1 LSAPFHSFVLVIIKR
16 IVMHHMY
23 HILVG
28 ALATLGSASA
38 HNWPSASSA
47 EKVDYTGHQL
57 VKIFGLTA
65 EQALRL
71 NEAGLDSW
79 GHGKGDDG
87 GSIYRLAPG
96 QAELVGSILRSRR
109 APLMEVINGNVQDL
123 IDAEQMALYQKTDD
137 WFGSFHPFEE
147 IYGWYKRLAAENTE
161 LVRFVDGIGQ
171 TIEKRPIFALH
182 IGKGG
187 SGGEDPS
194 DGPRRPNKIWLQC
207 LIHAREWIS
216 GSTCQYIANELVTS
230 YATDP
235 EVKNL
240 LDTTEIIMVPV
251 VNPDG
256 YAHSWARDRLWR
268 KNRRWFRFGTG
279 VDLNRNFDDHWCQTG
294 ASHSPFT
301 DIYCGP
307 ERASEAETQ
316 AVQRY
321 YGRFKGDFAVAI
333 DFHSFSQLI
342 LRPNGYTKEDCPD
355 EKDLVAASALLA
367 DAIRNTSGLEYTAKK
382 SSQLYPTAG
391 SATDYFYALPG
402 QAFRP
407 YSITIELRPGDSAG
421 FNGFI
426 LKPDQ
431 IVPVGQEVMAGLLA
445 FTRYALS
452 KPLAARAA
460 PALDLLVEAEAIVID
475 RTGPEVP
482 VDHME
487 EEFA

>member
-1 LSAPFHSFVLVIIKR
+1 
-16 IVMHHMY
+16 MYHMY

-28 ALATLGSASA
+28 VLAALGIASA
-38 HNWPSASSA
+38 HSLPPSSSS
-47 EKVDYTGHQL
+47 KVDYTGHQL

-65 EQALRL
+65 EQEMRL

-79 GHGKGDDG
+79 GHGKGEDG
-87 GSIYRLAPG
+87 GAIYRLAPG
-96 QAELVGSILRSRR
+96 QMDLVGNILMTRR
-109 APLMEVINGNVQDL
+109 APLMEVVNANVQDL
-123 IDAEQMALYQKTDD
+123 IDAEQMCMLQKTDD

-147 IYGWYKRLAAENTE
+147 IYAWYKKLAAENTD
-161 LVRFVDGIGQ
+161 LVRFVDGIGH
-171 TIEKRPIFALH
+171 TIEKRPIFAVH

-187 SGGEDPS
+187 SSAKRTDSGSDPS
-194 DGPRRPNKIWLQC
+194 DGVEKPNKIWLQC

-216 GSTCQYIANELVTS
+216 GSTCQYIASELVTS
-230 YATDP
+230 YSTDA
-235 EVKNL
+235 EIKNL

-256 YAHSWARDRLWR
+256 YAHSWSRDRLWR

-321 YGRFKGDFAVAI
+321 YGRFAGQFAVAI

-355 EKDLVAASALLA
+355 EEDLVAASALLA

-382 SSQLYPTAG
+382 SAQLYPTAG

-407 YSITIELRPGDSAG
+407 YSITIELRPDESAG

-445 FTRYALS
+445 FTRYALN
-452 KPLAARAA
+452 KPLVAGAS
-460 PALDLLVEAEAIVID
+460 LKEEESVSSAEVD
-475 RTGPEVP
+475 RREPSVP
-482 VDHME
+482 VANVEHMDE
-487 EEFA
+487 EMD